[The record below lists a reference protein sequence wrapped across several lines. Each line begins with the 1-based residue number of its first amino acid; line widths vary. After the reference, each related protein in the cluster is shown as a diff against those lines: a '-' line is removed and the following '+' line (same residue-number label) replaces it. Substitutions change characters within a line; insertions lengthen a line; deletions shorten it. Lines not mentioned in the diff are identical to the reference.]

1 MATIPET
8 VRSHLTDA
16 MRAGDATRRN
26 TLRLVVSALDNA
38 RIEAGH
44 PLSDDE
50 AVRVLQREARQR
62 RDSIEEFRK
71 GAREDLV
78 AKEEAE
84 LRVIEA
90 YLPQR
95 LDDEELRTIVR
106 ETIAQVG
113 ASGPGDV
120 GKVMRPLMERVAGRA
135 DGRRA
140 NEMVREALSA

>member
-1 MATIPET
+1 MPTIAET
-8 VRSHLTDA
+8 VRRDLTDA

-44 PLSDDE
+44 ALSDEE

-90 YLPQR
+90 YLPQQ
-95 LDDEELRTIVR
+95 LGDEELRAIVR

-120 GKVMRPLMERVAGRA
+120 GKVMRPLMERIAGRA

-140 NEMVREALSA
+140 NAMVREALSA